1 MIFSLS
7 AWLAAVVRVAA
18 RTSCWKAGGLSLYPS
33 DPLGRLQWTLEVG
46 RWALRHRRRT
56 VRVLC
61 HPQFV
66 KFKSALRRQQSESII
81 EHSAF
86 KEKQAP
92 SETLR
97 KHSFIAVKD
106 AGKMAVK
113 DQLSGIY

>member
-1 MIFSLS
+1 M
-7 AWLAAVVRVAA
+7 VRVAA
-18 RTSCWKAGGLSLYPS
+18 RMSCWKAGGLSLYPS

-61 HPQFV
+61 HLQFV

-81 EHSAF
+81 EHSSSAF
-86 KEKQAP
+86 IEKQAP

-106 AGKMAVK
+106 AGKTAVK
-113 DQLSGIY
+113 DQLSDIY